1 MLMPS
6 PIFTE
11 STMSLPSDLPQH
23 ERPRER
29 LLRHGAASLRDAEL
43 LALALRTGT
52 RQHTAIEMGNRLM
65 QKYGGLRGLFS
76 ASPQELMTL
85 PGLGAA
91 KAGSLT
97 AVLELARR
105 VTEEQLTREHVL
117 SQPARVKQ
125 YFQLALAHRTIE
137 HCLALYLDS
146 QLNLVATGE
155 LARGTLNQASVYP
168 REVVRE
174 ALRHHA
180 AALILA
186 HNHPSG
192 MAQPSEADRAFNQ
205 RLKQAL
211 ALVDIRLIDH
221 LIVAGNSVV
230 SMAEMG
236 ML

>member
-1 MLMPS
+1 MPLLD
-6 PIFTE
+6 T
-11 STMSLPSDLPQH
+11 LPEH

-29 LLRHGAASLRDAEL
+29 LLRHGPSALLDTEL

-52 RQHTAIEMGNRLM
+52 RGCSAVEMGCRLM
-65 QKYGGLRGLFS
+65 NHYGGLRGLFA
-76 ASPQELMTL
+76 ASPHELMSL

-91 KAGSLT
+91 KASSLA

-105 VTEEQLTREHVL
+105 AAEEQLMQQSTL
-117 SQPARVKQ
+117 ADPGSVKG
-125 YFQLALAHRTIE
+125 YFKMALTHRKVE

-146 QLNLVATGE
+146 QLNLIASGE
-155 LARGTLNQASVYP
+155 LARGTLAQASVYP

-192 MAQPSEADRAFNQ
+192 TAQPSQSDREFTL

-211 ALVDIRLIDH
+211 ALVDIRLVDH
-221 LIVAGNSVV
+221 LIVAGDSVT

-236 ML
+236 LL

>member
-1 MLMPS
+1 MTL
-6 PIFTE
+6 
-11 STMSLPSDLPQH
+11 LLDLPEH

-29 LLRHGAASLRDAEL
+29 LLRYGASALRDAEL

-52 RQHTAIEMGNRLM
+52 RGHTAVEMGNRLLRR
-65 QKYGGLRGLFS
+65 YGGLRGLF
-76 ASPQELMTL
+76 AAPAQELL
-85 PGLGAA
+85 SVPGLGCA
-91 KAGSLT
+91 KAGSL
-97 AVLELARR
+97 ASILELARR
-105 VTEEQLTREHVL
+105 VAEEQLTSKQAL
-117 SQPARVKQ
+117 SQPASVKQ
-125 YFQLALAHRTIE
+125 YFQTALTHRTVE
-137 HCLALYLDS
+137 HCLALYLDN
-146 QLNLVATGE
+146 QLNLITSGE

-192 MAQPSEADRAFNQ
+192 IAQPSEADRTFTQ

-211 ALVDIRLIDH
+211 SLVDIRLIDH
-221 LIVAGNSVV
+221 LIVAGNQVV
-230 SMAEMG
+230 SMAELG

>member
-1 MLMPS
+1 
-6 PIFTE
+6 
-11 STMSLPSDLPQH
+11 MSLPQDLPEH

-29 LLRHGAASLRDAEL
+29 LLRHGPGSLRDAEL
-43 LALALRTGT
+43 LALALRTGA
-52 RQHTAIEMGNRLM
+52 RGRTAIDMGSELM
-65 QKYGGLRGLFS
+65 RHYGGLRGLFA
-76 ASPQELMTL
+76 ASPQELMSL

-91 KAGSLT
+91 KAGSLA

-105 VTEEQLTREHVL
+105 VAEEQLMRRHTLAEPG
-117 SQPARVKQ
+117 SVKH
-125 YFQLALAHRTIE
+125 YFKTALVHRTVE

-146 QLNLVATGE
+146 QLNLIASGE
-155 LARGTLNQASVYP
+155 LARGTLAQASVYP

-192 MAQPSEADRAFNQ
+192 AARPSQADRDFSR

-211 ALVDIRLIDH
+211 ALVDIRLVDH
-221 LIVAGNSVV
+221 LIVAGDTVV
-230 SMAEMG
+230 SMAELG
-236 ML
+236 LL

>member
-1 MLMPS
+1 
-6 PIFTE
+6 
-11 STMSLPSDLPQH
+11 MSLTHDLPEH

-29 LLRHGAASLRDAEL
+29 LLRHGACALRDAEL

-52 RQHTAIEMGNRLM
+52 RGHTAIEMGNRLIR
-65 QKYGGLRGLFS
+65 QYGGLRGLFA
-76 ASPQELMTL
+76 ASPQELMSL
-85 PGLGAA
+85 PGLGSA
-91 KAGSLT
+91 KAGSL
-97 AVLELARR
+97 AAILELAQR
-105 VTEEQLTREHVL
+105 VAKEQLTRKHAL
-117 SQPARVKQ
+117 SQPSHVKQ
-125 YFQLALAHRTIE
+125 YFQMALTHRTVE
-137 HCLALYLDS
+137 HCLALYLDN
-146 QLNLVATGE
+146 QLNLIATGE

-192 MAQPSEADRAFNQ
+192 SAQPSEADRAFNH

-230 SMAEMG
+230 SMAELG
-236 ML
+236 LL

>member
-1 MLMPS
+1 
-6 PIFTE
+6 
-11 STMSLPSDLPQH
+11 MSLPHDLPKH

-29 LLRHGAASLRDAEL
+29 LLRHGASSLRDAEL

-52 RQHTAIEMGNRLM
+52 QGHTAIEMGNRLM
-65 QKYGGLRGLFS
+65 QQYGGLRGLF
-76 ASPQELMTL
+76 AAPPQELMTL

-91 KAGSLT
+91 KAGSLA

-105 VTEEQLTREHVL
+105 VAEEQLTRDQVM
-117 SQPARVKQ
+117 SQPANVKR
-125 YFQLALAHRTIE
+125 YFQVALTHRTVE
-137 HCLALYLDS
+137 HCLALYLDN
-146 QLNLVATGE
+146 QLNLIATGE

-192 MAQPSEADRAFNQ
+192 VAQPSQADCAFNQ

-211 ALVDIRLIDH
+211 ALVDIRLVDH
-221 LIVAGNSVV
+221 LIVAGNNVV
-230 SMAEMG
+230 SMAELG

>member
-1 MLMPS
+1 MP
-6 PIFTE
+6 
-11 STMSLPSDLPQH
+11 LPHDLLPH

-29 LLRHGAASLRDAEL
+29 LLRLGPASLRDAEL

-52 RQHTAIEMGNRLM
+52 RGRSAIDMGNLLLQR
-65 QKYGGLRGLFS
+65 YGGLRGLLG
-76 ASPQELMTL
+76 AQPQELMSQ

-91 KAGSLT
+91 KASALA

-105 VTEEQLTREHVL
+105 SAEEQLMRQHSLADPV
-117 SQPARVKQ
+117 RVKN
-125 YFQLALAHRTIE
+125 YFRTALSHHAIE
-137 HCLALYLDS
+137 YCLALYLDN
-146 QLNLVATGE
+146 QLNLIASGE
-155 LARGTLNQASVYP
+155 LARGTLAQASVYP

-192 MAQPSEADRAFNQ
+192 SAQPSQADRDFSL
-205 RLKQAL
+205 RMKQAL
-211 ALVDIRLIDH
+211 ALVDIRLVDH
-221 LIVAGNSVV
+221 LIVAGDTTV
-230 SMAEMG
+230 SMAELG